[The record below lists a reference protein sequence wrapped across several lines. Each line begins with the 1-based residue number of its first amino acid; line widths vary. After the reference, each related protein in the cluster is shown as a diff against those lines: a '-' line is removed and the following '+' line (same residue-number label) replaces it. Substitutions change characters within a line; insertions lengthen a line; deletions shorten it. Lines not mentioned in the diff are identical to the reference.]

1 VEQHTDVLSETDK
14 ILIND
19 ERIRVLKQVLLGFS
33 GEEMCIQRLYNLHL
47 QGLRDYFGRQYE
59 VALTK
64 SSIDDPVTSLDTGD
78 ARALWKSR
86 QRNAAREAWEGFDS
100 AASASIPQICQPPN
114 GELCDVEECAEVFS
128 FVEALRGLLEDMQDA
143 TTALGFDDEEGLDDI
158 VHLGMDGQGD
168 AVDDYS
174 QLQPTTK
181 RMGLRQLLK
190 RIKGKFAKRGP
201 SRWYERLA
209 AKAFVI
215 GVNYVQGWIVLQ
227 TLRREAR
234 RRDLAMPKFPLF

>member
-1 VEQHTDVLSETDK
+1 LTETDK

-59 VALTK
+59 VALTS
-64 SSIDDPVTSLDTGD
+64 SSIDDPVTSLDGIGD
-78 ARALWKSR
+78 ARPLWKSR
-86 QRNAAREAWEGFDS
+86 QRNAARVAWEGFHS

-143 TTALGFDDEEGLDDI
+143 TTTLGIDELDDI

-168 AVDDYS
+168 AVDNS